1 MSLAHKTASV
11 EVDSPLAG
19 QRADRLV
26 QQLCGLSRSQVTGL
40 FDHGCVRVNRAVST
54 QPAQRLAPGDQVEL
68 KYDPHQRYHPRPR
81 PRRNLGFE
89 IVFEDKH
96 LLVVNK
102 PAGLL
107 SVPTVREETN
117 TLVAKADEYVKH
129 VSKGRGAFS
138 VHRLDRGVS
147 GLLVLGKT
155 QEIVRRIKDQFA
167 ANKPEREYVALVAG
181 RLEKRQGTFE
191 TLLATDKDLN
201 RFSTE
206 DEEIGQLAITHYR
219 VIEQLEGATL
229 VQVRLETG
237 RRNQIRVHFAEAG
250 HPVLGDERYR
260 PDLAAH
266 PHWRHERLALHAR
279 LLGFTHPVTEEPL
292 RFEAPLPA
300 EIDDF
305 LRRQVAAGRRKSR
318 GPP

>member
-1 MSLAHKTASV
+1 MPLESRAAVV
-11 EVDSPLAG
+11 EADSPLVG
-19 QRADRLV
+19 QRADRLL
-26 QQLCGLSRSQVTGL
+26 QQLCGRSRSEVTGL
-40 FDHGCVRVNRAVST
+40 FDRGCVRIGGAICT
-54 QPAQRLAPGDQVEL
+54 QPAQRLAAGDRVEL
-68 KYDPHQRYHPRPR
+68 KYDPHQRYHPQPK

-107 SVPTVREETN
+107 SVPTVRGESN
-117 TLVAKADEYVKH
+117 TLVGKASEYVKH
-129 VSKGRGAFS
+129 VGKGRGALA

-147 GLLVLGKT
+147 GLLVLGKS
-155 QEIVRRIKDQFA
+155 QEVTSQLKDQFA
-167 ANKPEREYVALVAG
+167 ESKPEREYVAIVAG
-181 RLEKRQGTFE
+181 MLSPRQGTFE
-191 TLLATDKDLN
+191 SLLATDKDLN
-201 RFSTE
+201 RFSTD
-206 DEEIGQLAITHYR
+206 DETIGQVAITHYR
-219 VIEQLEGATL
+219 VVAPLGDATL

-266 PHWRHERLALHAR
+266 RHWPHDRLALHAR
-279 LLGFTHPVTEEPL
+279 LLGFTHPITSEAM

-300 EIDDF
+300 EIDAF
-305 LRRQVAAGRRKSR
+305 LRRARSKAKK
-318 GPP
+318 